1 MSLLGERYASK
12 GMLDIWSR
20 ERKIVMERE
29 LWIAVMK
36 LQAELGLAISK
47 ATISDYEKVIAQID
61 LNSIDERE
69 IASGHD
75 VKARIEEF
83 NSLSGHEQIHLG
95 MTSRDLTENIEIL
108 QISKALELIIFKSRV
123 LLFKLAEKID
133 LYAESLI
140 VARTHNVPAQ
150 LTTLG
155 KKFATWAE
163 EFSLALENMEELLK
177 RLPLRGIHGAV
188 GTNLDLRELLGSNV
202 EKFNALFME
211 KFGFSKTYKAPS
223 QIYPRSLDF
232 EVIAALF
239 QLAAAPSSIATNIRL
254 MSGMGIATEGLPAGK
269 TGSSAMPH
277 KVNPRLSERVNS
289 LTSILRGH
297 LTMMADISG
306 SQWNEG
312 DVSCSALRRVALPDA
327 FFATDA
333 ILETLIQL
341 MNQVSFD
348 EENIKVEIEQ
358 LIPELVSSSILMIAV
373 KRGIGREV
381 AHRRIKEHSL
391 ASKGES
397 NAKFF
402 ELVKSDDSLNLKAE
416 EINNLGNDLI
426 QLAGAATAQ
435 ASELAKV
442 IKTQRKDRTELL
454 DFLPTIIH

>member
-1 MSLLGERYASK
+1 
-12 GMLDIWSR
+12 MLDIWSR

-36 LQAELGLAISK
+36 LQAELGLSISK
-47 ATISDYEKVIAQID
+47 AIISDYEKVIEQID

-69 IASGHD
+69 IALGHD

-83 NSLSGHEQIHLG
+83 NSLAGHEQIHLG
-95 MTSRDLTENIEIL
+95 MTSRDLTENVEIL

-133 LYAESLI
+133 LYAETLI

-163 EFSLALENMEELLK
+163 ELSLALENMEELLK

-188 GTNLDLRELLGSNV
+188 GTNLDLRELLESNV
-202 EKFNALFME
+202 DKFNVLFME

-239 QLAAAPSSIATNIRL
+239 QLAAAPSSIAINIRL

-341 MNQVSFD
+341 IDQISID

-358 LIPELVSSSILMIAV
+358 LIPELVSSLILMIAV
-373 KRGIGREV
+373 KKGIGREV
-381 AHRRIKEHSL
+381 AHRRVKEHSL
-391 ASKGES
+391 ASKGEGS
-397 NAKFF
+397 AKFF
-402 ELVKSDDSLNLKAE
+402 ELVKNDELLNLKAE
-416 EINNLGNDLI
+416 EIDNLRNDLI
-426 QLAGAATAQ
+426 QLAGDAIAQ
-435 ASELAKV
+435 ARELAKV
-442 IKTQRKDRTELL
+442 IKTQLKDRAELL
-454 DFLPTIIH
+454 DFLPTIIR